1 LTKDRKAAEYVA
13 LYAHFSFQCE
23 SASCFVSFFSHFVA
37 TYFRFISSHV
47 ACSMRLLI
55 SRNNSP

>member
-1 LTKDRKAAEYVA
+1 
-13 LYAHFSFQCE
+13 
-23 SASCFVSFFSHFVA
+23 VA

-55 SRNNSP
+55 SGNNTP